1 MNTIKA
7 SVQYGDWE
15 GTAAADESDGVKM
28 RDLLEKSLPLKGDE
42 FVVSI
47 ELFVGES
54 HRGKVAKP
62 YISALVFHKADF
74 DTAAAALKTTPDPL
88 RLRKVRVDISL
99 DEFLGLFKRF
109 AVTLS
114 RRGLVLI
121 GREYE
126 ERDR

>member
-28 RDLLEKSLPLKGDE
+28 RYLLEKSGALKADE
-42 FVVSI
+42 FVVAI

-54 HRGKVAKP
+54 HRGKLVKP
-62 YISALVFHKADF
+62 YIDVLLFNKADF
-74 DTAAAALKTTPDPL
+74 DTAAAGIKAAPDPL
-88 RLRKVRVDISL
+88 LLRKVRVDLSL
-99 DEFLGLFKRF
+99 DEFIGLFKRF

-114 RRGLVLI
+114 RRGLGLI
-121 GREYE
+121 EREYKA
-126 ERDR
+126 

>member
-1 MNTIKA
+1 METIKA

-28 RDLLEKSLPLKGDE
+28 RQLLEKSGALKAEE
-42 FVVSI
+42 FVVAI

-54 HRGKVAKP
+54 HRGKVAQP
-62 YISALVFHKADF
+62 YINALLYNKADF
-74 DTAAAALKTTPDPL
+74 DTVAAAIMATTGPVH
-88 RLRKVRVDISL
+88 LRKVRVDISL

-114 RRGLVLI
+114 RRGLDLI
-121 GREYE
+121 EREYKE
-126 ERDR
+126 